1 MTDDRTY
8 AQAARAWPFEEAR
21 KLVERYKAAAPKKG
35 YVLFET
41 GYGPSGLPHIGTFGE
56 VVRTTMVRQAFQRLS
71 DIPTRLFAFS
81 DDMDGLRKV
90 PTNVPNQEMLAQHLG
105 KPLTKVPDPFGT
117 HESFGHHNN
126 AMLRGFLDGFGFEY
140 EFQSSTDMY
149 MSGRFDQGLL
159 DVLRHYE
166 QVQEIMLPS
175 LREERAASYSPFL
188 PVCAKTGRV
197 LQVPVL
203 ETNASAGTIVYQ
215 DEDGSKVETLVTGG
229 RCKLQWKP
237 DWAMRWHVLGVDY
250 EMSGK
255 DLIPS
260 VQLANKICRELGSPP
275 PEGFNY
281 ELFLDD
287 KGQKISKSKGNG
299 LSVEE
304 WLEYAPPESL
314 ALFMYQ
320 KPRAAKRLY
329 FDVIPRAVDDY
340 LTFVEKF
347 EEEAP
352 AQKLENPAW
361 HIHNGKPPAT
371 GNGIPRN
378 ALSFGILLN
387 LASVANAE
395 TKETLW
401 GFVSRYLPQA
411 NPQSAP
417 FLDKMVGYAINY
429 YRDHV
434 KPHKKYRAPDEMERK
449 ALEELLAGLE
459 AAPAGASA
467 EDLQNIV
474 FEIGKKH
481 PFPELRAWFKTL
493 YEVLL
498 GQETGPRMGTFIA
511 LYGKNET
518 ATLIRQALAG
528 KIG

>member
-21 KLVERYKAAAPKKG
+21 KLVERYKAGAPKKG

-90 PTNVPNQEMLAQHLG
+90 PTNVPNQEMLAEFLG
-105 KPLTKVPDPFGT
+105 KPLTRVPDPFGKY
-117 HESFGHHNN
+117 ESFGHHNN
-126 AMLRGFLDGFGFEY
+126 AMLRGFLDSFGFEY
-140 EFQSSTDMY
+140 EFQSSTDWY
-149 MSGRFDQGLL
+149 MSGRFDKGLL
-159 DVLRHYE
+159 DVLRHYQE
-166 QVQEIMLPS
+166 VQDIMLPS

-188 PVCAKTGRV
+188 PVCQKTGRV

-203 ETNASAGTIVYQ
+203 EINADAGTIVYQ

-260 VQLANKICRELGSPP
+260 VQLAGKICRELGSPA

-281 ELFLDD
+281 ELFLDE

-340 LTFVEKF
+340 LTFTEKF
-347 EEEAP
+347 AEETP
-352 AQKLENPAW
+352 AQRLENPAW
-361 HIHNGKPPAT
+361 HIHNGKPPRT
-371 GNGIPRN
+371 G
-378 ALSFGILLN
+378 ASLSYGILLN

-395 TKETLW
+395 AKETLW
-401 GFVSRYLPQA
+401 GFISRYLPQA
-411 NPQSAP
+411 TPATAP
-417 FLDKMVGYAINY
+417 FLDKLVGYAVNY

-434 KPHKKYRAPDEMERK
+434 KPHKRYRAPDEMERR
-449 ALEELLAGLE
+449 ALEALLAGLE
-459 AAPAGASA
+459 AAPEDASA
-467 EDLQNIV
+467 EELQNIV
-474 FEIGKKH
+474 YEVGKQH
-481 PFPELRAWFKTL
+481 PFTELRAWFKTL

-511 LYGKNET
+511 LYGKAET
-518 ATLIRQALAG
+518 VALIRQALAG
-528 KIG
+528 RLG